1 MGKGIGMGMAISYQ
15 IINEKHRGKLKLNYL
30 PGKGTE
36 FKII

>member
-15 IINEKHRGKLKLNYL
+15 IINEKHRGKLQLNYL